1 MQGGRLASSLMV
13 GFGPVRP
20 VLRVLQ
26 QWHEHGLAAAQRAFA
41 NESRSLQGSDHP
53 GPLMLE
59 LQHRLAG
66 ESGPRILLDG
76 LWFCRPAGGITR
88 VWDQILRCW
97 QLPGLFSD
105 QAPLLLLDR
114 NSCLARSASF
124 PSLEAT
130 VVDPLDWSAVAALAE
145 ENAAIARDWG
155 ANVFLS
161 SWISTAGSA
170 QPVCP
175 ELAFVH
181 DCMPERSQCPDAL
194 RGLRSRWLQGAS
206 SHLAVSADTA
216 EDLAGLLGLPS
227 RAMTWCHPCPDPL
240 FASTIKDSA
249 AAGLWS
255 RLQEHVGLRPPFV
268 LLPATSALG
277 SYKNPDLVLNA
288 LQHPALEPLQLVL
301 CGVGAAQRAEE
312 FERYAPALQGRLL
325 SAGLSDLELALA
337 YRHALA
343 VLIPSRIEGFGLP
356 VIEVMA
362 AGGVPLIADS
372 RGLREAGAEAA
383 PRFDPDQPSQLVALL
398 LLLLDEHSRE
408 WFRARLQPRVLQRL
422 QRLHPDLL
430 GLAMLVQARR
440 AGDAPGFG
448 L

>member
-1 MQGGRLASSLMV
+1 MQGARLASSLMD
-13 GFGPVRP
+13 GFGPVQP

-26 QWHEHGLAAAQRAFA
+26 QWHEHGLVAAQQALA
-41 NESRSLQGSDHP
+41 NELRSFHDSHHP
-53 GPLMLE
+53 GPLMRE

-66 ESGPRILLDG
+66 ESGPRLLLDG

-105 QAPLLLLDR
+105 QAPLLVLDR

-130 VVDPLDWSAVAALAE
+130 AVDPLDWPAVAALAE

-161 SWISTAGSA
+161 SWITTAGSA
-170 QPVCP
+170 QPACP

-194 RGLRSRWLQGAS
+194 RGLRRRWLNGAS
-206 SHLAVSADTA
+206 RHLAVSADTA
-216 EDLAGLLGLPS
+216 EDLAGLLGRPPQ
-227 RAMTWCHPCPDPL
+227 AMPWCHPCPDPQ
-240 FASTIKDSA
+240 FAATTQDSA

-255 RLQEHVGLRPPFV
+255 RLQKRVGLCSPFV
-268 LLPATSALG
+268 LLPATSGLG
-277 SYKNPDLVLNA
+277 SYKNPDLVLSA

-312 FERYAPALQGRLL
+312 FEQHAPALQGRLL
-325 SAGLSDLELALA
+325 SAGLSDPELALA
-337 YRHALA
+337 YQHALA

-362 AGGVPLIADS
+362 ASGVPLIADS

-398 LLLLDEHSRE
+398 LLLLDDHSRQ
-408 WFRARLQPRVLQRL
+408 WFRARLQPRVHERL
-422 QRLHPDLL
+422 QRLHADLL
-430 GLAMLVQARR
+430 GLALLVQARR
-440 AGDAPGFG
+440 AGEAP
-448 L
+448 